1 MYKKNELKNLIYIQ
15 ENKPCNEQ
23 TIKSLFRSI
32 VEPILDDKIESI
44 ILYRLGNR
52 SKENFGSLLKRL
64 EYSNAKIYDFSSEPI
79 NQNVKNA
86 QNVLSENI
94 WDKTEFVY
102 VLAERFGA
110 VLIFDYEI
118 SEIDGFAEFYLLHNS
133 KNLSESFDII
143 KSNAEPNAKAE
154 LTDYQEKHTPDR
166 RDNVTL
172 NNSIRKIVEILNE
185 ANQEALQEV
194 LISEFENA
202 HIQEDNILTSRLEF
216 ISNKSRYV
224 SHELRNQL
232 SICDLYS
239 TIIQKQLN
247 KLEINDETV
256 ETSLANAVNCI
267 QKALKMAGNSLVD
280 LKSLS
285 NNDLQAYDLKTLT
298 DMSVELSQVYINGKN
313 IRINNNVK
321 ETTTILVD
329 ENKFL
334 GVLINL
340 IKNGIESITEEQRAG
355 LININAEIEA
365 ENVSILISNNGKPI
379 EKEVQAKIY
388 EDGFT
393 TKAMGSG
400 LGLSICRKSLEEQ
413 SAQLKLKKSDK
424 ESTEFEIIF
433 EKVTK

>member
-1 MYKKNELKNLIYIQ
+1 VYKKNELKNLIYIQ